1 MVQGRGSTQGEG
13 SGGEGL
19 GQRSGGEVRGR
30 GPGERVSRM
39 ESEVRVEP
47 GPVRSPRRGGCR
59 GRALRDIQGR
69 LEPARVDPAWNHA
82 WVDVGGD

>member
-1 MVQGRGSTQGEG
+1 
-13 SGGEGL
+13 
-19 GQRSGGEVRGR
+19 
-30 GPGERVSRM
+30 M